1 MRFNILMEDGGV
13 YQNAIILSSK
23 GMARSKR
30 DVHCALKHEGCI
42 TICCK
47 YAVNKKLMAKDV
59 YEIEEIQQHI
69 SVSIPDENN
78 DDEEDETDV
87 ADENDK

>member
-1 MRFNILMEDGGV
+1 MRFYILMEDGGV

-30 DVHCALKHEGCI
+30 DVHCALKYEGCI

-47 YAVNKKLMAKDV
+47 YAVNKRLRAKDV
-59 YEIEEIQQHI
+59 YEVEEIREYIETVI
-69 SVSIPDENN
+69 SDEN
-78 DDEEDETDV
+78 TD
-87 ADENDK
+87 N